1 MEQPQYLVAHL
12 RRALAED
19 PRTAELGVHV
29 TIRGDVVALDGEV
42 ATAERKRQLE
52 TVVREELPQ
61 ARIHNDVRVTPPGG
75 PGVSEALGSVDTGRS

>member
-29 TIRGDVVALDGEV
+29 TIRGEVVALDGEV
-42 ATAERKRQLE
+42 ATEERKRQLE
-52 TVVREELPQ
+52 TVVREQLPR
-61 ARIHNDVRVTPPGG
+61 ARIHNDVRVMPPSA
-75 PGVSEALGSVDTGRS
+75 PGASEALGTVDPGGS